1 MTRVR
6 KDYLKHGIKL
16 ITEEMPDAES
26 ASIGIWVKKGSR
38 DETPLLGGVSHFIE
52 HLLFKGT
59 VKRTALD
66 IAREIEGVGGV
77 LNAFTGREYT
87 CFYAKVLNKDIRV
100 AVELLSDILMNSLFD
115 KNELEKERL
124 VVLQEIKM
132 VEDTPDDLIHDLF
145 ADAMWAGQA
154 VGRPVLGTKKTVE
167 SFSRQTVV
175 DYFKKNYRVD
185 SIFITVAGGIK
196 HKNVVKLLN
205 RAFGSLKNRGCGLG
219 KGAKPVPPVL
229 SGAEGSGA
237 EGTGKTQR
245 PTAPIACPGGKVVR
259 RKLEQVHFCIGVPTV
274 PQPHPDRHKL
284 YLLNTILGGGMSS
297 RLFQEVREK
306 RGLAYSVYSYLNL
319 MMDAGALVIY
329 AGTSK
334 EDFKKAVRLILGECR
349 KITES
354 VSTKELKNAKEQL
367 KGGMLLA
374 LDTSDSRMMKAARDE
389 IYFGRTQSVKEI
401 VASIDAVKARDV
413 TDAAGNIFSPRN
425 MTMVAVG
432 KVAEED
438 LPASLK
444 V

>member
-100 AVELLSDILMNSLFD
+100 AVGLLSDILMNSLFD

-196 HKNVVKLLN
+196 HKNVVK
-205 RAFGSLKNRGCGLG
+205 
-219 KGAKPVPPVL
+219 
-229 SGAEGSGA
+229 
-237 EGTGKTQR
+237 
-245 PTAPIACPGGKVVR
+245 
-259 RKLEQVHFCIGVPTV
+259 
-274 PQPHPDRHKL
+274 
-284 YLLNTILGGGMSS
+284 
-297 RLFQEVREK
+297 
-306 RGLAYSVYSYLNL
+306 
-319 MMDAGALVIY
+319 
-329 AGTSK
+329 
-334 EDFKKAVRLILGECR
+334 
-349 KITES
+349 
-354 VSTKELKNAKEQL
+354 
-367 KGGMLLA
+367 
-374 LDTSDSRMMKAARDE
+374 
-389 IYFGRTQSVKEI
+389 
-401 VASIDAVKARDV
+401 
-413 TDAAGNIFSPRN
+413 
-425 MTMVAVG
+425 
-432 KVAEED
+432 
-438 LPASLK
+438 
-444 V
+444 

>member
-1 MTRVR
+1 MTRVLT
-6 KDYLKHGIKL
+6 DYLKSGIKL
-16 ITEEMPDAES
+16 ITEEMSEAES
-26 ASIGIWVKKGSR
+26 ASIGVWVKKGSR
-38 DETPLLGGVSHFIE
+38 DETPLQGGVAHFIE

-87 CFYAKVLNKDIRV
+87 CFYAKVLNKDIPV
-100 AVELLSDILMNSLFD
+100 AIELLSDILMNSLFD
-115 KNELEKERL
+115 SSELEKERL

-132 VEDTPDDLIHDLF
+132 VEDTPDDLVHDLF
-145 ADAMWAGQA
+145 AEAMWKGQA
-154 VGRPVLGTKKTVE
+154 AGRPILGTKKTVE

-175 DYFKKNYRVD
+175 DYFKEKYGAD

-205 RAFGSLKNRGCGLG
+205 RDFGRLKKRGL
-219 KGAKPVPPVL
+219 
-229 SGAEGSGA
+229 
-237 EGTGKTQR
+237 GTGKNADTGKAK
-245 PTAPIACPGGKVVR
+245 PPVACRGGKVVKK
-259 RKLEQVHFCIGVPTV
+259 KLEQVHFCIGVPAA

-334 EDFKKAVRLILGECR
+334 EDFKKAVRIILGECR
-349 KITES
+349 KIGES
-354 VSTKELKNAKEQL
+354 VSAKELKNAKEQL

-389 IYFGRTQSVKEI
+389 IYFGRVQSISEI
-401 VASIDAVKARDV
+401 VAAIDRVKAAEV
-413 TDAAGNIFSPRN
+413 TDAAENILSKRN

-432 KVAEED
+432 KVEEED
-438 LPASLK
+438 LIASLIG
-444 V
+444 

>member
-6 KDYLKHGIKL
+6 KDYLRHGIKL

-26 ASIGIWVKKGSR
+26 ASIGVWVKKGSR
-38 DETPLLGGVSHFIE
+38 DETLLLGGVSHFIE

-59 VKRTALD
+59 AKRTALD

-87 CFYAKVLNKDIRV
+87 CFYAKVLNKDISV

-115 KNELEKERL
+115 RNELEKERL

-154 VGRPVLGTKKTVE
+154 AGRPVLGSKKTVE

-196 HKNVVKLLN
+196 HKNVVKLLDK
-205 RAFGSLKNRGCGLG
+205 AFGGLKNRERGLG
-219 KGAKPVPPVL
+219 KGAN
-229 SGAEGSGA
+229 S
-237 EGTGKTQR
+237 GKTSER
-245 PTAPIACPGGKVVR
+245 APVACPGGKVVR
-259 RKLEQVHFCIGVPTV
+259 RKLEQVHFCIGAPTV

-334 EDFKKAVRLILGECR
+334 EDFKKAVRLIMGECR
-349 KITES
+349 KITSS
-354 VSTKELKNAKEQL
+354 VSSKELKNAKEQL

-389 IYFGRTQSVKEI
+389 IYFGRVQSVREI
-401 VASIDAVKARDV
+401 VAAIDRVKARDV

-438 LPASLK
+438 MPALRA
-444 V
+444 